1 MKLSDTPST
10 HPPLRDWQKRCI
22 HQALGS
28 LSPAKPHFLCQATPG
43 AGKMLMAAVLAHR
56 LIQAGEI
63 DFVLYLGP
71 SRDVVKRAE
80 NTLAEVTGQAMNGA
94 LGARGGCFTYQSLA
108 SRLAQLQRL
117 GETNRVLLIW
127 DESHHAARVPG
138 AQLGANVWGKALLAL
153 ERCLAYTLA
162 LSGTPWRS
170 DGSCLPLLSYL
181 DSGVASCPADSDE
194 QQSSAQQ
201 RLQPDFVYSLRE
213 AIKDGVCR
221 YPCITLIDN
230 RAIQLT
236 MADARQKEP
245 PKHKTF
251 SSIPRLLRHSRVSYA
266 DLLRHDA
273 PLEHVMRQGIKKL
286 TTLRQAQPDA
296 GGLVVASDIEHAE
309 DIAQWLT
316 DNGQDVCLVMS
327 QTPDVQAVLERFRQ
341 SSTAWVVSVGMI
353 SEGVDIPRL
362 RVCCYLSRIR
372 TEQHFRQVLGRI
384 IRRLGQLDTDCVLFA
399 LNEPNLRRFAQRI
412 AEDLPD
418 DKATVTIV
426 TDSQEN
432 PHSYGNTPVEADGVG
447 ATAADEVQA
456 PDGSLDLGEVAVH
469 LFSSPDRQE
478 NWEHDIDFSQQ
489 FIERLT
495 TLQL

>member
-1 MKLSDTPST
+1 MKLPETSSS

-22 HQALGS
+22 HRALGS
-28 LSPAKPHFLCQATPG
+28 LSPAHPHFLCQATPG
-43 AGKMLMAAVLAHR
+43 AGKMLMAAVLAQHLLQR
-56 LIQAGEI
+56 GDI

-71 SRDVVKRAE
+71 SRDVVKRAQS
-80 NTLAEVTGQAMNGA
+80 TLTDVIGQPMNGE

-108 SRLAQLQRL
+108 SRLAQFQRL
-117 GETNRVLLIW
+117 GETSRVLLIW

-138 AQLGANVWGKALLAL
+138 VRQGANAWGKALLTL
-153 ERCLAYTLA
+153 ERCLTYTLA

-170 DGSCLPLLSYL
+170 DGSCLPLLSYQN
-181 DSGVASCPADSDE
+181 SEAEPFSPDE
-194 QQSSAQQ
+194 EGLELSQKQ
-201 RLQPDFVYSLRE
+201 RLTPDFVYSLRE
-213 AIKDGVCR
+213 AVRDEVCR
-221 YPCITLIDN
+221 YPYITLIDN

-236 MADARQKEP
+236 VTDVRQKEP
-245 PKHKTF
+245 PTYKSF
-251 SSIPRLLRHSRVSYA
+251 SSIPQLLRQSGVGYA

-309 DIAQWLT
+309 DIAQWLA
-316 DNGQDVCLVMS
+316 DNGQDVCLVTS
-327 QTPDVQAVLERFRQ
+327 QTLDAQAVLERFRQ

-384 IRRLGQLDTDCVLFA
+384 IRRIGRLDIDCTLFA
-399 LNEPNLRRFAQRI
+399 LNESKLRRFSQRI
-412 AEDLPD
+412 AQDLPD
-418 DKATVTIV
+418 DQATVSIV
-426 TDSQEN
+426 KDGEESA
-432 PHSYGNTPVEADGVG
+432 HSYGHRAAPPEEAYAATGTALEVG
-447 ATAADEVQA
+447 SKGLAV
-456 PDGSLDLGEVAVH
+456 GEVSLHSYAAAEQD
-469 LFSSPDRQE
+469 S
-478 NWEHDIDFSQQ
+478 WEHDIDFSQQ

-495 TLQL
+495 ALQF